1 MTFTTTRTEAADA
14 KDTTEKLDSIGPFC
28 GTYCVYAAAKRLGK
42 EVDVLQL
49 TTPELVYSH
58 KGSTLVDL
66 QAAADK
72 VGLHSKIVSN
82 WSAADLKHCN
92 CAILRVKG
100 TPFRLSYDHYVLF
113 LGSTKAGGAV
123 LYDPPLP
130 PQNVPYSD
138 IMSRW
143 D

>member
-1 MTFTTTRTEAADA
+1 MIQRSTRSMIGISSVWGRCCICILLGMTFTTTRTEAADA

-66 QAAADK
+66 QAAADR

-82 WSAADLKHCN
+82 WSAADLK
-92 CAILRVKG
+92 
-100 TPFRLSYDHYVLF
+100 P
-113 LGSTKAGGAV
+113 
-123 LYDPPLP
+123 
-130 PQNVPYSD
+130 
-138 IMSRW
+138 
-143 D
+143 